1 MRLKRSGY
9 NEAYR
14 YSIMKAGI
22 DIFKKKREEEASGGR
37 PVYRSRIYERKS
49 RDQEKRMKKKT
60 WFKQE
65 KKSIH
70 APLIIEP
77 CSKELKEDIERVCQ
91 GVSEGFGINVKVQ
104 ERGGTKLSCMAGANP
119 TSNGGGC
126 GRSDC
131 LLCIGTTEEGKGRP
145 SRCMQASV
153 SYFFTCMGC
162 KEEGIKACYPGE
174 TGSNG
179 YNRWK
184 SHLSDLSHLMTKMP
198 WQSIALFSM
207 EGCFRS
213 SPCSLMGSKSPFW
226 RDSPQSRF

>member
-70 APLIIEP
+70 A
-77 CSKELKEDIERVCQ
+77 
-91 GVSEGFGINVKVQ
+91 
-104 ERGGTKLSCMAGANP
+104 
-119 TSNGGGC
+119 
-126 GRSDC
+126 
-131 LLCIGTTEEGKGRP
+131 
-145 SRCMQASV
+145 
-153 SYFFTCMGC
+153 
-162 KEEGIKACYPGE
+162 
-174 TGSNG
+174 
-179 YNRWK
+179 
-184 SHLSDLSHLMTKMP
+184 H
-198 WQSIALFSM
+198 
-207 EGCFRS
+207 
-213 SPCSLMGSKSPFW
+213 
-226 RDSPQSRF
+226 